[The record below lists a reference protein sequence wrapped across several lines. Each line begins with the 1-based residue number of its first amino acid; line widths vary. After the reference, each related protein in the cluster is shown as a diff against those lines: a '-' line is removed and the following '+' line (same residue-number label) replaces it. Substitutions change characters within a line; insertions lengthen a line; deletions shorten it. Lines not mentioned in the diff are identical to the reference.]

1 MKGSAP
7 YWPFVG
13 FQVVEKIFQPW
24 LVNHDEACWLVETAI
39 RTRIT
44 STSRPEP
51 SATIW
56 KVRSPSGRRS
66 DSPVADPAGMAGSA
80 FAAILMETRPS
91 DRLASRCSWR
101 SSQLIHPR
109 QDGDDVADAEPILLS
124 WALACWSRLAG
135 SGA

>member
-24 LVNHDEACWLVETAI
+24 LVNHDAACWLVETAI

-44 STSRPEP
+44 STSRPEA
-51 SATIW
+51 SARIW
-56 KVRSPSGRRS
+56 KPRSPSGRRC
-66 DSPVADPAGMAGSA
+66 DRGADPAVPAGSA
-80 FAAILMETRPS
+80 FTAVLTIS
-91 DRLASRCSWR
+91 NR
-101 SSQLIHPR
+101 SGPYE
-109 QDGDDVADAEPILLS
+109 AEPILLS
-124 WALACWSRLAG
+124 CAWACCWMLEG